1 MGTLTGS
8 IIGNWVSNAFYGILL
23 TIDYVIYLAINIC
36 YQLFE
41 VVSKVEVFST
51 ENVGVISRRIYTIIG
66 IVMLFVFA
74 YNIIIMVGKG
84 TITMR
89 ETRILEFKETITNTF
104 LKTVSA
110 FSNYNGGTILFGVDD
125 NGNVKGLPDVKQACL
140 DIENKINDSI
150 SPQPNYTLEIQN
162 NDQTIKLTVKS
173 GLQKPYL
180 YKSKAYKR
188 NDTATIEVDTL
199 EFSRLVLDGKN
210 ISFEELPCKDQEL
223 SFKILQCKL
232 KENIYI
238 ETFNQDTLKT
248 LNLYDNIN
256 GYNNAAG
263 LLADKNHF
271 SGIDIVKFGEN
282 ISIIQKR
289 VTFEHISVLEIYE
302 KALAVFRDYYQYEV
316 IQGAD
321 RKMVEKIPEAAF
333 REAIANALI
342 HRVWDINSHIRVSMF
357 DDRIE
362 VVSPGGLP
370 AGITAEEY
378 LSGKLSILRNRN
390 LANVFYRLGL
400 VEIFGTG
407 ITRIKQ
413 LYAESLIKPEFEVSE
428 NAIKIVLPIF
438 ETNVNLTEDEKV
450 IYKFLSKTMLK
461 PISEIAPYVPF
472 GKSKTTQLLK
482 AMEKK
487 GVIAVEGKG
496 RGTKYIIK

>member
-1 MGTLTGS
+1 
-8 IIGNWVSNAFYGILL
+8 
-23 TIDYVIYLAINIC
+23 
-36 YQLFE
+36 
-41 VVSKVEVFST
+41 
-51 ENVGVISRRIYTIIG
+51 
-66 IVMLFVFA
+66 
-74 YNIIIMVGKG
+74 
-84 TITMR
+84 MR
-89 ETRILEFKETITNTF
+89 ETRTLEFKETITNTF

-125 NGNVKGLPDVKQACL
+125 DGNVKGLSDVRQACL

-150 SPQPNYTLEIQN
+150 IPQPNYTLEIQN
-162 NDQTIKLTVKS
+162 NDQTIKLTIKS

-210 ISFEELPCKDQEL
+210 ISFEELPCKDQKL
-223 SFKILQCKL
+223 SFEILHRRL
-232 KENIYI
+232 KESIQI
-238 ETFNQDTLKT
+238 QTFNQDTLKT
-248 LNLYDNIN
+248 LNLYDNVK
-256 GYNNAAG
+256 GFNNAAG
-263 LLADKNHF
+263 ILADKNHF
-271 SGIDIVKFGEN
+271 PGIDIVKFGEN

-289 VTFEHISVLEIYE
+289 STFENTSALAVYE
-302 KALAVFRDYYQYEV
+302 KAIDVFRDYYQYEV
-316 IQGAD
+316 IRGAD
-321 RKMVEKIPEAAF
+321 RKMIEKIPEAAF

-342 HRVWDINSHIRVSMF
+342 HRVWDVNSQIRVSMF

-378 LSGKLSILRNRN
+378 LSGKLSVLRNRN
-390 LANVFYRLGL
+390 LANVFYRLGF

-413 LYAESLIKPEFEVSE
+413 LYVESLIKPEFEVSE
-428 NAIKIVLPIF
+428 NIIKIVLPVF
-438 ETNVNLTEDEKV
+438 ETNANLTEDEKV

-482 AMEKK
+482 AMGEK
-487 GVIAVEGKG
+487 GVVAVEGKG
-496 RGTKYIIK
+496 RGTKYKIWS

>member
-1 MGTLTGS
+1 
-8 IIGNWVSNAFYGILL
+8 
-23 TIDYVIYLAINIC
+23 
-36 YQLFE
+36 
-41 VVSKVEVFST
+41 
-51 ENVGVISRRIYTIIG
+51 
-66 IVMLFVFA
+66 
-74 YNIIIMVGKG
+74 MVGKG

-150 SPQPNYTLEIQN
+150 LPQPNYTLEIQN

-223 SFKILQCKL
+223 SFEILQCKL

-238 ETFNQDTLKT
+238 DTLKT

-357 DDRIE
+357 DDRME

>member
-1 MGTLTGS
+1 M
-8 IIGNWVSNAFYGILL
+8 
-23 TIDYVIYLAINIC
+23 IDFLR
-36 YQLFE
+36 
-41 VVSKVEVFST
+41 
-51 ENVGVISRRIYTIIG
+51 IS
-66 IVMLFVFA
+66 A
-74 YNIIIMVGKG
+74 YNITIKVGKES
-84 TITMR
+84 IIMR

-125 NGNVKGLPDVKQACL
+125 DGNVKGLSDVKQACL

-162 NDQTIKLTVKS
+162 DDQTIKLTVKG

-180 YKSKAYKR
+180 YKAKAYKR

-199 EFSRLVLDGKN
+199 EFSRLVLEGKN
-210 ISFEELPCKDQEL
+210 ISFEELPCKDQKL
-223 SFKILQCKL
+223 SFEILHRKL
-232 KENIYI
+232 KENIQI
-238 ETFNQDTLKT
+238 ETFNLDTLKT
-248 LNLYDNIN
+248 LNLYDNVKVF
-256 GYNNAAG
+256 NNAAG

-271 SGIDIVKFGEN
+271 PGIDIVKFGEN

-289 VTFEHISVLEIYE
+289 ETFENISVLDAYE
-302 KALAVFRDYYQYEV
+302 KALTVFRDYYQYEV
-316 IQGAD
+316 IKGVE
-321 RKMVEKIPEAAF
+321 RKIIEKIPEAVF

-342 HRVWDINSHIRVSMF
+342 HRVWDIDSHIRVSLF

-362 VVSPGGLP
+362 IVSPGGLP
-370 AGITAEEY
+370 VGITAEEY
-378 LSGKLSILRNRN
+378 LSGKLSVLRNRN
-390 LANVFYRLGL
+390 LANVFYRLRL

-407 ITRIKQ
+407 IIRIKQ
-413 LYAESLIKPEFEVSE
+413 LYAESLRKPDFEVSE

-482 AMEKK
+482 TMGEK
-487 GVIAVEGKG
+487 GVVAVEGKG

>member
-1 MGTLTGS
+1 M
-8 IIGNWVSNAFYGILL
+8 
-23 TIDYVIYLAINIC
+23 IDFLR
-36 YQLFE
+36 
-41 VVSKVEVFST
+41 
-51 ENVGVISRRIYTIIG
+51 IS
-66 IVMLFVFA
+66 A
-74 YNIIIMVGKG
+74 YNITIKVGKES
-84 TITMR
+84 IIMR

-125 NGNVKGLPDVKQACL
+125 DGNVKGLSDVKQACL

-162 NDQTIKLTVKS
+162 DDQTIKLTVKG

-180 YKSKAYKR
+180 YKAKAYKR

-199 EFSRLVLDGKN
+199 EFSRLVLEGKN
-210 ISFEELPCKDQEL
+210 ISFEELPCKDQKL
-223 SFKILQCKL
+223 SFEILHRKL
-232 KENIYI
+232 KENIQI
-238 ETFNQDTLKT
+238 EMFNLDTLKT
-248 LNLYDNIN
+248 LNLYDNVN
-256 GYNNAAG
+256 GFNNVAG
-263 LLADKNHF
+263 LLADENHF
-271 SGIDIVKFGEN
+271 PGIDIVKFGEN

-289 VTFEHISVLEIYE
+289 VTFEYISVLDAYE

-316 IQGAD
+316 IKGVE
-321 RKMVEKIPEAAF
+321 RKIIEKIPEAVF

-342 HRVWDINSHIRVSMF
+342 HRVWDIDSHIRVSLF

-362 VVSPGGLP
+362 IVSPGGLP
-370 AGITAEEY
+370 VGITAEEY
-378 LSGKLSILRNRN
+378 LSGKLSVLRNRN
-390 LANVFYRLGL
+390 LANVFYRLRL
-400 VEIFGTG
+400 VEILGTG
-407 ITRIKQ
+407 IIRIKQ
-413 LYAESLIKPEFEVSE
+413 LYAESLRKPDFEVSE

-482 AMEKK
+482 TMGEK
-487 GVIAVEGKG
+487 GVVAVEGKG

>member
-1 MGTLTGS
+1 
-8 IIGNWVSNAFYGILL
+8 
-23 TIDYVIYLAINIC
+23 
-36 YQLFE
+36 
-41 VVSKVEVFST
+41 
-51 ENVGVISRRIYTIIG
+51 
-66 IVMLFVFA
+66 
-74 YNIIIMVGKG
+74 
-84 TITMR
+84 MR

-110 FSNYNGGTILFGVDD
+110 FSNYDGGTIFFGVDD
-125 NGNVKGLPDVKQACL
+125 DGNIKGLPDAKQACL

-173 GLQKPYL
+173 GFQKPYL

-199 EFSRLVLDGKN
+199 EFSRLILDGKN
-210 ISFEELPCKDQEL
+210 IRFEELPCKDQEL
-223 SFKILQCKL
+223 SFEVLHRKL
-232 KENIYI
+232 KESIQI

-248 LNLYDNIN
+248 LNLYDNVN
-256 GYNNAAG
+256 GFNNAAG
-263 LLADKNHF
+263 VLADKNRF
-271 SGIDIVKFGEN
+271 PGIDIVKFGEN

-289 VTFEHISVLEIYE
+289 STFENTSVLDAYE
-302 KALAVFRDYYQYEV
+302 KAIDVFRDYYRYEV

-321 RKMVEKIPEAAF
+321 RKKMEKIPEAAF

-342 HRVWDINSHIRVSMF
+342 HRVWDVDSQIRVSMF

-362 VVSPGGLP
+362 IVSPGGLP
-370 AGITAEEY
+370 SGITAEEY
-378 LSGKLSILRNRN
+378 LSGKLSVLRNRN
-390 LANVFYRLGL
+390 LANVFYRLGF
-400 VEIFGTG
+400 VETFGTG

-413 LYAESLIKPEFEVSE
+413 LYEEGLIKPDFEVSE
-428 NAIKIVLPIF
+428 NAIKIMLPIF
-438 ETNVNLTEDEKV
+438 EKNANLTEDEKT
-450 IYKFLSKTMLK
+450 IYKILSKTMLK

-482 AMEKK
+482 DMGQK
-487 GVIAVEGKG
+487 GVITVKGKG

>member
-1 MGTLTGS
+1 
-8 IIGNWVSNAFYGILL
+8 
-23 TIDYVIYLAINIC
+23 
-36 YQLFE
+36 
-41 VVSKVEVFST
+41 
-51 ENVGVISRRIYTIIG
+51 
-66 IVMLFVFA
+66 
-74 YNIIIMVGKG
+74 
-84 TITMR
+84 MR

-110 FSNYNGGTILFGVDD
+110 FSNYDGGTILFGVDD
-125 NGNVKGLPDVKQACL
+125 DGNVKGLPDVKQACL

-150 SPQPNYTLEIQN
+150 SPQPDYTLEIQN

-180 YKSKAYKR
+180 YRAKAYKR

-199 EFSRLVLDGKN
+199 EFSRLVLEGKN
-210 ISFEELPCKDQEL
+210 IRFEELPCEDQEL
-223 SFKILQCKL
+223 SFEVLHRKL
-232 KENIYI
+232 KESIQI

-248 LNLYDNIN
+248 LNLYDNVN
-256 GYNNAAG
+256 GFNNAAG

-271 SGIDIVKFGEN
+271 PGIDIVKFGEN

-289 VTFEHISVLEIYE
+289 LIIENISVLDAYE

-321 RKMVEKIPEAAF
+321 RKKMEKVPEAAF

-342 HRVWDINSHIRVSMF
+342 HRVWDVNSHIRVSMF

-370 AGITAEEY
+370 SGITEEEY
-378 LSGKLSILRNRN
+378 LSGKLSVLRNRN
-390 LANVFYRLGL
+390 LANVFYRLGF

-413 LYAESLIKPEFEVSE
+413 LYAEGLIKPEFEVSE
-428 NAIKIVLPIF
+428 NAIKIVLPFF
-438 ETNVNLTEDEKV
+438 EKNANLTEDEKV
-450 IYKFLSKTMLK
+450 IYKLLSKTMLK
-461 PISEIAPYVPF
+461 PISEIAPYIPF
-472 GKSKTTQLLK
+472 GKSKATKLLK
-482 AMEKK
+482 EMEQK
-487 GVIAVEGKG
+487 GVITIEWKC
-496 RGTKYIIK
+496 RGMKYIIK